1 MKKILCIGDLALDV
15 ISQLKEPINYGNDT
29 ASKISSHPG
38 GQAANVATW
47 ITRTN
52 SRAHLVARTGN
63 DPVGFAL
70 ISDLDK
76 YGVEHL
82 NLMHSGR
89 PTGVVVILVD
99 ANGERTMFPDN
110 GANADLEV
118 SDLPPLDDVDGV
130 YLSGYALLDF
140 RSRAAVLAMIKKIK
154 AAGKPIY
161 FDPTTTGAMKIVSRD
176 EVLSW
181 VSQMDGILLNS
192 EEALYLG
199 DSTDIEIAEK
209 NLQKY
214 TPLVVNK
221 LGSKGAIAV
230 NENESAKVSAV
241 TTNVVDTTGAGD
253 SFASTFTSA
262 IALGKSLPEA
272 MMWGPINS
280 MSVVQYVGAQKGL
293 LKRAELENYLN
304 LSS

>member
-15 ISQLKEPINYGNDT
+15 IAQLKESINYGNDT
-29 ASKISSHPG
+29 ASRISTHPG
-38 GQAANVATW
+38 GQAANVSTW

-52 SRAHLVARTGN
+52 TRSQLVARVGN

-82 NLMHSGR
+82 NLMRSGR

-118 SDLPPLDDVDGV
+118 SDLPPLDDIDGV
-130 YLSGYALLDF
+130 YISGYALLDF
-140 RSRAAVLAMIKKIK
+140 RSRDAVLAMIKRVQS
-154 AAGKPIY
+154 AGIPIF
-161 FDPTTTGAMKIVSRD
+161 FDPTTTGAMKIVPLQ

-181 VSQMDGILLNS
+181 VSQMDGILLNA

-199 DSTDIEIAEK
+199 NASNIEEAAE
-209 NLQKY
+209 NLKKY
-214 TPLVVNK
+214 TPLVVIK
-221 LGSKGAIAV
+221 LGSRGAMAV
-230 NENESAKVSAV
+230 YNGESARVAAV

-253 SFASTFTSA
+253 SFAAGFIPQWLETHDLETALSA
-262 IALGKSLPEA
+262 GTALAAKCVA
-272 MMWGPINS
+272 T
-280 MSVVQYVGAQKGL
+280 VGA
-293 LKRAELENYLN
+293 RPPLN
-304 LSS
+304 

>member
-1 MKKILCIGDLALDV
+1 MKKVLCIGDLALDV
-15 ISQLKEPINYGNDT
+15 IAQLKEPINYGNDT
-29 ASKISSHPG
+29 ASRISTHPG

-52 SRAHLVARTGN
+52 TNAQLVARVGN

-76 YGVEHL
+76 YGVDHM
-82 NLMHSGR
+82 NLMRSGR
-89 PTGVVVILVD
+89 PTGVIVILVD

-118 SDLPPLDDVDGV
+118 NDLPPLDGIDGV

-140 RSRAAVLAMIKKIK
+140 RSRDAVLAMVKKIK
-154 AAGKPIY
+154 VAGIPIF
-161 FDPTTTGAMKIVSRD
+161 FDPTTTGAMKIVSRE

-181 VSQMDGILLNS
+181 VALMDGILLNA

-199 DSTDIEIAEK
+199 DSMQIELAEE
-209 NLQKY
+209 NLKTF
-214 TPLVVNK
+214 TPLVVIK
-221 LGSKGAIAV
+221 LGSRGAMAV
-230 NENESAKVSAV
+230 FNDQSVRVAAV

-253 SFASTFTSA
+253 SFAAGFIPMWLETRELEKALSA
-262 IALGKSLPEA
+262 GTALAAKCVA
-272 MMWGPINS
+272 T
-280 MSVVQYVGAQKGL
+280 VGA
-293 LKRAELENYLN
+293 RPPLN
-304 LSS
+304 

>member
-29 ASKISSHPG
+29 ASRISSHPG

-47 ITRTN
+47 ITRTH
-52 SRAHLVARTGN
+52 SKAQLVARVGN

-76 YGVEHL
+76 YGVEHM

-99 ANGERTMFPDN
+99 SNGERTMFPDN

-130 YLSGYALLDF
+130 YVSGYALLDF
-140 RSRAAVLAMIKKIK
+140 RSREAVLSMITKIK

-181 VSQMDGILLNS
+181 VKLMDGILLNS

-199 DSTDIEIAEK
+199 DAKDVQTAEK
-209 NLQKY
+209 NLTAY
-214 TPLVVNK
+214 TPLVVIK
-221 LGSKGAIAV
+221 LGSRGAMAV
-230 NENESAKVSAV
+230 YKDTIAKVSAV

-253 SFASTFTSA
+253 SFAAGFIPKWLETNDLEAALSA
-262 IALGKSLPEA
+262 GTALAAKCVA
-272 MMWGPINS
+272 T
-280 MSVVQYVGAQKGL
+280 VGARPPL
-293 LKRAELENYLN
+293 D
-304 LSS
+304 

>member
-140 RSRAAVLAMIKKIK
+140 RSRDAVLAMITKVK

-199 DSTDIEIAEK
+199 DATDIEIAKK

-214 TPLVVNK
+214 TPLVVIK

-230 NENESAKVSAV
+230 NGSESAKVSAV

-253 SFASTFTSA
+253 SFAAGFIPKWLETSDLTQ
-262 IALGKSLPEA
+262 ALSAGAALAAKCVAS
-272 MMWGPINS
+272 
-280 MSVVQYVGAQKGL
+280 VGA
-293 LKRAELENYLN
+293 RPPLN
-304 LSS
+304 

>member
-1 MKKILCIGDLALDV
+1 MKKILCVGDLALDV

-29 ASKISSHPG
+29 ASRISSHPG

-47 ITRTN
+47 ITRTH
-52 SRAHLVARTGN
+52 SKAQLVARVGN

-76 YGVEHL
+76 YGVEHM

-140 RSRAAVLAMIKKIK
+140 RSRDSVLAMIKKIK

-161 FDPTTTGAMKIVSRD
+161 FDPTTTGAMKIVSRE

-181 VSQMDGILLNS
+181 VSLMDGILLNS

-199 DSTDIEIAEK
+199 DAKDVETAEK
-209 NLQKY
+209 NLMTY
-214 TPLVVNK
+214 TPLVVIK
-221 LGSKGAIAV
+221 LGSRGAMAIHNGLA
-230 NENESAKVSAV
+230 AKVSAV
-241 TTNVVDTTGAGD
+241 TTSVVDTTGAGD
-253 SFASTFTSA
+253 SFAAGFIPKWLQTNDLGTALSA
-262 IALGKSLPEA
+262 GTALAAKCVA
-272 MMWGPINS
+272 TI
-280 MSVVQYVGAQKGL
+280 GARPPL
-293 LKRAELENYLN
+293 D
-304 LSS
+304 

>member
-29 ASKISSHPG
+29 ASRISSHPG

-47 ITRTN
+47 ITRTH
-52 SRAHLVARTGN
+52 SKAQLVARVGN

-76 YGVEHL
+76 YGVEHM

-99 ANGERTMFPDN
+99 SNGERTMFPDN
-110 GANADLEV
+110 GANADLEI
-118 SDLPPLDDVDGV
+118 SDLPPLADVDGV
-130 YLSGYALLDF
+130 YVSGYALLDF
-140 RSRAAVLAMIKKIK
+140 RSREAVLSMIAKIK

-181 VSQMDGILLNS
+181 VKLMDGILLNS

-199 DSTDIEIAEK
+199 DAKDVETAEK
-209 NLQKY
+209 NLTAY
-214 TPLVVNK
+214 TPLVVIK
-221 LGSKGAIAV
+221 LGSRGAMAV
-230 NENESAKVSAV
+230 YKDTIAKVSAV

-253 SFASTFTSA
+253 SFAAGFIPKWLETNDLEAALSA
-262 IALGKSLPEA
+262 GTALAAKCVA
-272 MMWGPINS
+272 T
-280 MSVVQYVGAQKGL
+280 VGARPPL
-293 LKRAELENYLN
+293 D
-304 LSS
+304 

>member
-52 SRAHLVARTGN
+52 SKAHLVARTGN

-118 SDLPPLDDVDGV
+118 TDLPALDGFDGV

-140 RSRAAVLAMIKKIK
+140 RSRAAILEMIKRIK

-161 FDPTTTGAMKIVSRD
+161 FDPTTTGAMKIVSRE

-181 VSQMDGILLNS
+181 VSLMDGILLNS

-199 DSTDIEIAEK
+199 DTNDVARAEE
-209 NLQKY
+209 NLAQI
-214 TPLVVNK
+214 TPLVVIK
-221 LGSKGAIAV
+221 LGSKGAMAV
-230 NENESAKVSAV
+230 NGKERARVSAI

-253 SFASTFTSA
+253 SFAAGFIPRWLETNDLTQALSA
-262 IALGKSLPEA
+262 GAALAAKCVS
-272 MMWGPINS
+272 S
-280 MSVVQYVGAQKGL
+280 VGA
-293 LKRAELENYLN
+293 RPPLN
-304 LSS
+304 

>member
-29 ASKISSHPG
+29 ASRISSHPG
-38 GQAANVATW
+38 GQAANVSTW
-47 ITRTN
+47 ITRTH
-52 SRAHLVARTGN
+52 SKAQLVARVGN

-76 YGVEHL
+76 YGVEHM

-99 ANGERTMFPDN
+99 SNGERTMFPDN

-118 SDLPPLDDVDGV
+118 SDLPPLADVDGV
-130 YLSGYALLDF
+130 YVSGYALLDF
-140 RSRAAVLAMIKKIK
+140 RSREAVLSMIAKIK

-181 VSQMDGILLNS
+181 VKLMDGILLNS

-199 DSTDIEIAEK
+199 DAKDVETAEK
-209 NLQKY
+209 NLTAY
-214 TPLVVNK
+214 TPLVVIK
-221 LGSKGAIAV
+221 LGSRGAMAV
-230 NENESAKVSAV
+230 YKDTIAKVSAV

-253 SFASTFTSA
+253 SFAAGFIPKWLETNDLEASLSA
-262 IALGKSLPEA
+262 GTALAAKCVA
-272 MMWGPINS
+272 T
-280 MSVVQYVGAQKGL
+280 VGARPPL
-293 LKRAELENYLN
+293 D
-304 LSS
+304 

>member
-29 ASKISSHPG
+29 ASRISSHPG
-38 GQAANVATW
+38 GQAANVSTW
-47 ITRTN
+47 ITRTH
-52 SRAHLVARTGN
+52 SKAQLVARVGN

-76 YGVEHL
+76 YGVEHM

-140 RSRAAVLAMIKKIK
+140 RSRDSVLSMIAKIK
-154 AAGKPIY
+154 AARKPIY

-181 VSQMDGILLNS
+181 VKLMDGILLNS

-199 DSTDIEIAEK
+199 DAKDVETAEK
-209 NLQKY
+209 NLTAY
-214 TPLVVNK
+214 TPLVVIK
-221 LGSKGAIAV
+221 LGSRGAMAV
-230 NENESAKVSAV
+230 HKDVFAKVSAV

-253 SFASTFTSA
+253 SFAAGFIPKWLETNDLQASLSA
-262 IALGKSLPEA
+262 GTALAAKCVA
-272 MMWGPINS
+272 T
-280 MSVVQYVGAQKGL
+280 VGARPPL
-293 LKRAELENYLN
+293 D
-304 LSS
+304 

>member
-29 ASKISSHPG
+29 ASRISSHPG

-47 ITRTN
+47 ITRTH
-52 SRAHLVARTGN
+52 SKAQLVARVGN

-76 YGVEHL
+76 YGVEHM

-99 ANGERTMFPDN
+99 SNGERTMFPDN

-118 SDLPPLDDVDGV
+118 TDLPPLDDVDGV

-140 RSRAAVLAMIKKIK
+140 RSRESVLAMITKIK

-161 FDPTTTGAMKIVSRD
+161 FDPTTTGAMKIVSRE
-176 EVLSW
+176 EVLTW
-181 VSQMDGILLNS
+181 VSLMDGILLNS

-199 DSTDIEIAEK
+199 DAKDVEGAEK
-209 NLQKY
+209 NLTAY
-214 TPLVVNK
+214 TPLVVIK
-221 LGSKGAIAV
+221 LGSRGAMAV
-230 NENESAKVSAV
+230 HNATVAKVSAV
-241 TTNVVDTTGAGD
+241 TTSVVDTTGAGD
-253 SFASTFTSA
+253 SFAAGFIPKWLETNDLGAALSA
-262 IALGKSLPEA
+262 GTALAAKCVA
-272 MMWGPINS
+272 T
-280 MSVVQYVGAQKGL
+280 VGARPPL
-293 LKRAELENYLN
+293 D
-304 LSS
+304 

>member
-29 ASKISSHPG
+29 ASRISSHPG

-47 ITRTN
+47 ITRTH
-52 SRAHLVARTGN
+52 SKAQLVARVGN

-76 YGVEHL
+76 YGVEHM

-99 ANGERTMFPDN
+99 SNGERTMFPDN

-118 SDLPPLDDVDGV
+118 SDLPPLADVDGV
-130 YLSGYALLDF
+130 YVSGYALLDF
-140 RSRAAVLAMIKKIK
+140 RSREAVLSMITKIK

-181 VSQMDGILLNS
+181 VKLMDGILLNS

-199 DSTDIEIAEK
+199 DAKDVETAEK
-209 NLQKY
+209 NLTAY
-214 TPLVVNK
+214 TPLVVIK
-221 LGSKGAIAV
+221 LGSRGAMAV
-230 NENESAKVSAV
+230 YKDTIAKVSAV

-253 SFASTFTSA
+253 SFAAGFIPKWLETNDLEAALSA
-262 IALGKSLPEA
+262 GTALAAKCVA
-272 MMWGPINS
+272 T
-280 MSVVQYVGAQKGL
+280 VGARPPL
-293 LKRAELENYLN
+293 D
-304 LSS
+304 

>member
-29 ASKISSHPG
+29 ASRISSHPG

-47 ITRTN
+47 ITRTH
-52 SRAHLVARTGN
+52 SKAQLVARVGN

-76 YGVEHL
+76 YGVEHM

-99 ANGERTMFPDN
+99 SNGERTMFPDN

-140 RSRAAVLAMIKKIK
+140 RSRDSVLAMIKKIK

-161 FDPTTTGAMKIVSRD
+161 FDPTTTGAMKIVSRE

-181 VSQMDGILLNS
+181 VSLMDGILLNS

-199 DSTDIEIAEK
+199 DAKDVEGAEK
-209 NLQKY
+209 NL
-214 TPLVVNK
+214 TAFTSLVVIK
-221 LGSKGAIAV
+221 LGSRGAMAVHNGTIAR
-230 NENESAKVSAV
+230 VSAV
-241 TTNVVDTTGAGD
+241 TTSVVDTTGAGD
-253 SFASTFTSA
+253 SFAAGFIPMWLETNDLEAALSA
-262 IALGKSLPEA
+262 GTALAAKCVA
-272 MMWGPINS
+272 T
-280 MSVVQYVGAQKGL
+280 VGARPPL
-293 LKRAELENYLN
+293 D
-304 LSS
+304 

>member
-15 ISQLKEPINYGNDT
+15 IAQLKESINYGNDT
-29 ASKISSHPG
+29 ASRISTHPG
-38 GQAANVATW
+38 GQAANVSTW

-52 SRAHLVARTGN
+52 TRSQLVARVGN

-82 NLMHSGR
+82 NLMRSGR

-118 SDLPPLDDVDGV
+118 SDLPPLDDIDGV
-130 YLSGYALLDF
+130 YISGYALLDF
-140 RSRAAVLAMIKKIK
+140 RSRDAVLAMIKRVQS
-154 AAGKPIY
+154 AGIPIF
-161 FDPTTTGAMKIVSRD
+161 FDPTTTGAMKIVPLQ

-181 VSQMDGILLNS
+181 VSQMDGILLNA

-199 DSTDIEIAEK
+199 NASNIEDAAE
-209 NLQKY
+209 NLKKY
-214 TPLVVNK
+214 TPLVVIK
-221 LGSKGAIAV
+221 LGSRGAMAV
-230 NENESAKVSAV
+230 YNGESARVAAV

-253 SFASTFTSA
+253 SFAAGFIPQWLETHDLETALSA
-262 IALGKSLPEA
+262 GTALAAKCVA
-272 MMWGPINS
+272 T
-280 MSVVQYVGAQKGL
+280 VGA
-293 LKRAELENYLN
+293 RPPLN
-304 LSS
+304 

>member
-1 MKKILCIGDLALDV
+1 MKKILCVGDLALDV
-15 ISQLKEPINYGNDT
+15 ISLLKEPINYGNDT

-47 ITRTN
+47 ITRTG
-52 SRAHLVARTGN
+52 SKAQLVARVGN

-76 YGVEHL
+76 YGVEHM

-99 ANGERTMFPDN
+99 TNGERTMFPDN

-140 RSRAAVLAMIKKIK
+140 RSRDAVLAMIKKIK

-161 FDPTTTGAMKIVSRD
+161 FDPTTTGAMKIVSR
-176 EVLSW
+176 EEALSW
-181 VSQMDGILLNS
+181 VSLMDGILLNA

-199 DSTDIEIAEK
+199 DAQDVESAEK
-209 NLQKY
+209 NLMAY
-214 TPLVVNK
+214 TPLVVIK
-221 LGSKGAIAV
+221 LGSRGAMAV
-230 NENESAKVSAV
+230 HNGVTAKVSAV
-241 TTNVVDTTGAGD
+241 TTSVVDTTGAGD
-253 SFASTFTSA
+253 SFAAGFIPKWLQTNDLGTALSA
-262 IALGKSLPEA
+262 GTALAAKCVA
-272 MMWGPINS
+272 TI
-280 MSVVQYVGAQKGL
+280 GARPPL
-293 LKRAELENYLN
+293 D
-304 LSS
+304 

>member
-29 ASKISSHPG
+29 ASRISSHPG

-47 ITRTN
+47 ITRTH
-52 SRAHLVARTGN
+52 SKAQLVARVGN

-76 YGVEHL
+76 YGVEHM

-99 ANGERTMFPDN
+99 SNGERTMFPDN

-130 YLSGYALLDF
+130 YVSGYALLDF
-140 RSRAAVLAMIKKIK
+140 RSRDAVLSMITKIK

-181 VSQMDGILLNS
+181 VKLMDGILLNS

-199 DSTDIEIAEK
+199 DAKDVETAEK
-209 NLQKY
+209 NLTAY
-214 TPLVVNK
+214 TPLVVIK
-221 LGSKGAIAV
+221 LGSRGAMAV
-230 NENESAKVSAV
+230 YKDTIAKVSAV

-253 SFASTFTSA
+253 SFAAGFIPKWLETNDLEASLSA
-262 IALGKSLPEA
+262 GTALAAKCVA
-272 MMWGPINS
+272 T
-280 MSVVQYVGAQKGL
+280 VGARPPL
-293 LKRAELENYLN
+293 D
-304 LSS
+304 

>member
-29 ASKISSHPG
+29 ASRISSHPG

-47 ITRTN
+47 ITRTH
-52 SRAHLVARTGN
+52 SKAQLVARVGN

-76 YGVEHL
+76 YGVEHM

-140 RSRAAVLAMIKKIK
+140 RSRDAVLSMIGKIK

-181 VSQMDGILLNS
+181 VKLMDGILLNS

-199 DSTDIEIAEK
+199 DAKDVETAEK
-209 NLQKY
+209 NLTAY
-214 TPLVVNK
+214 TPLVVIK
-221 LGSKGAIAV
+221 LGSRGAMAV
-230 NENESAKVSAV
+230 HGDIFAKVSAV

-253 SFASTFTSA
+253 SFAAGFIPKWLETNDLEASLSA
-262 IALGKSLPEA
+262 GTALAAKCVA
-272 MMWGPINS
+272 T
-280 MSVVQYVGAQKGL
+280 VGARPPL
-293 LKRAELENYLN
+293 D
-304 LSS
+304 

>member
-15 ISQLKEPINYGNDT
+15 IAQLKESINYGNDT
-29 ASKISSHPG
+29 ASRISTHPG
-38 GQAANVATW
+38 GQAANVSTW

-52 SRAHLVARTGN
+52 SKAQLVARVGN

-76 YGVEHL
+76 YGVEHM
-82 NLMHSGR
+82 NLMRSGR

-118 SDLPPLDDVDGV
+118 TDLPPLDDVDGA

-140 RSRAAVLAMIKKIK
+140 RSRDSVLAMIKRIN
-154 AAGKPIY
+154 AAGIPIF
-161 FDPTTTGAMKIVSRD
+161 FDPTTTGAMKIVSRE
-176 EVLSW
+176 EVLTW
-181 VSQMDGILLNS
+181 VGLMDGILLNA

-199 DSTDIEIAEK
+199 GSSDIGEAEE
-209 NLQKY
+209 NLKKY
-214 TPLVVNK
+214 TPLVVIK
-221 LGSKGAIAV
+221 LGSRGARAV
-230 NENESAKVSAV
+230 LHDASVKVPAV

-253 SFASTFTSA
+253 SFAAGFIPMWLATRDLEKALSA
-262 IALGKSLPEA
+262 GTALAAKCVA
-272 MMWGPINS
+272 T
-280 MSVVQYVGAQKGL
+280 VGA
-293 LKRAELENYLN
+293 RPPLN
-304 LSS
+304 

>member
-15 ISQLKEPINYGNDT
+15 IAQLKESINYGNDT
-29 ASKISSHPG
+29 ASRISTHPG
-38 GQAANVATW
+38 GQAANVSTW
-47 ITRTN
+47 ITRTH
-52 SRAHLVARTGN
+52 SRAQLVARVGN

-76 YGVEHL
+76 YGVEHM
-82 NLMHSGR
+82 NLMRSGR

-118 SDLPPLDDVDGV
+118 NDLPPLNDIDGA

-140 RSRAAVLAMIKKIK
+140 RSRGAVIAMIKAVK
-154 AAGKPIY
+154 AAGIPI
-161 FDPTTTGAMKIVSRD
+161 FLDPTTTGAMKIVARD

-181 VSQMDGILLNS
+181 VALMDGILLNA

-199 DSTDIEIAEK
+199 DSSDIGVAEK
-209 NLQKY
+209 NLTKF
-214 TPLVVNK
+214 TPLVVIK
-221 LGSKGAIAV
+221 LGSRGAMAV
-230 NENESAKVSAV
+230 FNDESVRVPAV

-253 SFASTFTSA
+253 SFAAGFIPKWLETHDLERALSAGTSLA
-262 IALGKSLPEA
+262 AKCVA
-272 MMWGPINS
+272 T
-280 MSVVQYVGAQKGL
+280 VGA
-293 LKRAELENYLN
+293 RPPLN
-304 LSS
+304 

>member
-52 SRAHLVARTGN
+52 SKAHLVARTGN

-118 SDLPPLDDVDGV
+118 TDLPALDGFDGV

-140 RSRAAVLAMIKKIK
+140 RSRDAILAMIKRIK
-154 AAGKPIY
+154 AAGRPIF
-161 FDPTTTGAMKIVSRD
+161 FDPTTTGAMKIVSRE
-176 EVLSW
+176 EVLTW
-181 VSQMDGILLNS
+181 VSLMDGILLNS

-199 DSTDIEIAEK
+199 QATDVALAEE
-209 NLQKY
+209 NLAQI
-214 TPLVVNK
+214 TPLVVIK
-221 LGSKGAIAV
+221 LGSKGAMAINGKERAR
-230 NENESAKVSAV
+230 VSAV

-253 SFASTFTSA
+253 SFAAGFIPSWLETSDLTQ
-262 IALGKSLPEA
+262 ALSAGAALAAKCVS
-272 MMWGPINS
+272 S
-280 MSVVQYVGAQKGL
+280 VGA
-293 LKRAELENYLN
+293 RPPLN
-304 LSS
+304 

>member
-15 ISQLKEPINYGNDT
+15 IAQLKESINYGNDT
-29 ASKISSHPG
+29 ASRISTHPG
-38 GQAANVATW
+38 GQAANVSTW

-52 SRAHLVARTGN
+52 TKAQLVARVGN

-82 NLMHSGR
+82 NLMRSGR

-130 YLSGYALLDF
+130 YISGYALLDF
-140 RSRAAVLAMIKKIK
+140 RSRDAVLAMIKKVRT
-154 AAGKPIY
+154 AGIPIF
-161 FDPTTTGAMKIVSRD
+161 FDPTTTGAMKIVPLQ
-176 EVLSW
+176 EVLAW
-181 VSQMDGILLNS
+181 VSQMDGILLNA

-199 DSTDIEIAEK
+199 NATNIEDAEK
-209 NLQKY
+209 NLEKY
-214 TPLVVNK
+214 TPLVVIK
-221 LGSKGAIAV
+221 LGSRGAMAVYKGQ
-230 NENESAKVSAV
+230 SARVAAV

-253 SFASTFTSA
+253 SFAAGFIPQWLETQDLETALSA
-262 IALGKSLPEA
+262 GTALAAKCVA
-272 MMWGPINS
+272 T
-280 MSVVQYVGAQKGL
+280 VGA
-293 LKRAELENYLN
+293 RPPLN
-304 LSS
+304 

>member
-15 ISQLKEPINYGNDT
+15 IAQLKEPINYGNDT
-29 ASKISSHPG
+29 ASRISTHPG

-52 SRAHLVARTGN
+52 TNAQLVARVGN

-76 YGVEHL
+76 YGVDHM
-82 NLMHSGR
+82 NLMRSGR
-89 PTGVVVILVD
+89 PTGVIVILVD

-118 SDLPPLDDVDGV
+118 NDLPPLNDIDAA

-140 RSRAAVLAMIKKIK
+140 RSRDAVLAMVKKIK
-154 AAGKPIY
+154 AAGIPIF
-161 FDPTTTGAMKIVSRD
+161 FDPTTTGAMKIVSRE

-181 VSQMDGILLNS
+181 VALMDGILLNA

-199 DSTDIEIAEK
+199 DSTDIESAEESLK
-209 NLQKY
+209 NY
-214 TPLVVNK
+214 TPLVVIK
-221 LGSKGAIAV
+221 LGSRGAMALFNDQSV
-230 NENESAKVSAV
+230 RVAAV

-253 SFASTFTSA
+253 SFAAGFIPMWLETRELEKALSA
-262 IALGKSLPEA
+262 GTALAAKCVA
-272 MMWGPINS
+272 T
-280 MSVVQYVGAQKGL
+280 VGA
-293 LKRAELENYLN
+293 RPPLN
-304 LSS
+304 

>member
-1 MKKILCIGDLALDV
+1 MTKILCVGDLALDV
-15 ISQLKEPINYGNDT
+15 ISLLKEPINYGNDT

-38 GQAANVATW
+38 GQAANVSTW
-47 ITRTN
+47 ITRTG
-52 SRAHLVARTGN
+52 SKAQLVARVGN

-76 YGVEHL
+76 YGVEHM

-99 ANGERTMFPDN
+99 TNGERTMFPDN

-140 RSRAAVLAMIKKIK
+140 RSRDAVLAMIKKIK

-161 FDPTTTGAMKIVSRD
+161 FDPTTTGAMKIVSRE

-181 VSQMDGILLNS
+181 VSLMDGILLNA

-199 DSTDIEIAEK
+199 DAKDVESAEK
-209 NLQKY
+209 NLMAY
-214 TPLVVNK
+214 TPLVVIK
-221 LGSKGAIAV
+221 LGSRGAMAV
-230 NENESAKVSAV
+230 HNGVTAKVSAV
-241 TTNVVDTTGAGD
+241 TTSVVDTTGAGD
-253 SFASTFTSA
+253 SFAAGFIPKWLQTNDLGTALSA
-262 IALGKSLPEA
+262 GTALAAKCVA
-272 MMWGPINS
+272 TI
-280 MSVVQYVGAQKGL
+280 GARPPL
-293 LKRAELENYLN
+293 D
-304 LSS
+304 

>member
-29 ASKISSHPG
+29 ASRISSHPG

-47 ITRTN
+47 ITRTH
-52 SRAHLVARTGN
+52 SKAQLVARVGN

-76 YGVEHL
+76 YGVEHM

-118 SDLPPLDDVDGV
+118 SDLPPLADVDGV
-130 YLSGYALLDF
+130 YVSGYALLDF
-140 RSRAAVLAMIKKIK
+140 RSREAVLSMIAKIK

-181 VSQMDGILLNS
+181 VKLMDGILLNS

-199 DSTDIEIAEK
+199 DAKDVETAEK
-209 NLQKY
+209 NLTAY
-214 TPLVVNK
+214 TPLVVIK
-221 LGSKGAIAV
+221 LGSRGAMAV
-230 NENESAKVSAV
+230 YKDTIAKVSAV

-253 SFASTFTSA
+253 SFAAGFIPKWLETNDLEAALSA
-262 IALGKSLPEA
+262 GTALAAKCVA
-272 MMWGPINS
+272 T
-280 MSVVQYVGAQKGL
+280 VGARPPL
-293 LKRAELENYLN
+293 D
-304 LSS
+304 

>member
-29 ASKISSHPG
+29 ASRISSHPG

-52 SRAHLVARTGN
+52 SKAHLVARTGN

-110 GANADLEV
+110 GANADLEA

-140 RSRAAVLAMIKKIK
+140 RSRDAVLAMIKKIK
-154 AAGKPIY
+154 AAGKPIF
-161 FDPTTTGAMKIVSRD
+161 FDPTTTGAMKIVSRE

-181 VSQMDGILLNS
+181 VSMMDGILLNN
-192 EEALYLG
+192 EEARYLG
-199 DSTDIEIAEK
+199 DSDDLERAEE
-209 NLQKY
+209 NLLKH
-214 TPLVVNK
+214 TPLVVIK
-221 LGSKGAIAV
+221 LGSRGATAV
-230 NENESAKVSAV
+230 FKDQFAKVPAV

-253 SFASTFTSA
+253 SFAAGFIPKWLETSDLEQ
-262 IALGKSLPEA
+262 ALSAGAALAAKCVA
-272 MMWGPINS
+272 T
-280 MSVVQYVGAQKGL
+280 VGA
-293 LKRAELENYLN
+293 RPPLN
-304 LSS
+304 

>member
-29 ASKISSHPG
+29 ASRISSHPG

-47 ITRTN
+47 ITRTH
-52 SRAHLVARTGN
+52 SKAQLVARVGN

-76 YGVEHL
+76 YGVEHM

-99 ANGERTMFPDN
+99 SNGERTMFPDN

-118 SDLPPLDDVDGV
+118 SDLPPLADVDGV
-130 YLSGYALLDF
+130 YVSGYALLDF
-140 RSRAAVLAMIKKIK
+140 RSRDAVLSMITKIK

-181 VSQMDGILLNS
+181 VKLMDGILLNS

-199 DSTDIEIAEK
+199 DAKDVETAEK
-209 NLQKY
+209 NLTAY
-214 TPLVVNK
+214 TPLVVIK
-221 LGSKGAIAV
+221 LGSRGAMAV
-230 NENESAKVSAV
+230 YKDTIAKVSAV

-253 SFASTFTSA
+253 SFAAGFIPKWLETNDLEAALSA
-262 IALGKSLPEA
+262 GTALAAKCVA
-272 MMWGPINS
+272 T
-280 MSVVQYVGAQKGL
+280 VGARPPL
-293 LKRAELENYLN
+293 D
-304 LSS
+304 

>member
-29 ASKISSHPG
+29 ASRISSHPG

-52 SRAHLVARTGN
+52 SRAQLVARVGN

-76 YGVEHL
+76 YGVEHM

-118 SDLPPLDDVDGV
+118 TDLPPLDDFDGV

-140 RSRAAVLAMIKKIK
+140 RSRQAVLAMIAKIK
-154 AAGKPIY
+154 QAGKPIY
-161 FDPTTTGAMKIVSRD
+161 FDPTTTGAMKVVSRE

-181 VSQMDGILLNS
+181 VSLMDGILLNA

-199 DSTDIEIAEK
+199 DAPDVEK
-209 NLQKY
+209 AGHNLTKY
-214 TPLVVNK
+214 TPLVVIK
-221 LGSKGAIAV
+221 LGSKGAMAI
-230 NENESAKVSAV
+230 NGSESVKVPAV

-253 SFASTFTSA
+253 SFAAGFIPKWLETSDLQQGLSA
-262 IALGKSLPEA
+262 GTALAAKCVA
-272 MMWGPINS
+272 T
-280 MSVVQYVGAQKGL
+280 VGA
-293 LKRAELENYLN
+293 RPPLN
-304 LSS
+304 